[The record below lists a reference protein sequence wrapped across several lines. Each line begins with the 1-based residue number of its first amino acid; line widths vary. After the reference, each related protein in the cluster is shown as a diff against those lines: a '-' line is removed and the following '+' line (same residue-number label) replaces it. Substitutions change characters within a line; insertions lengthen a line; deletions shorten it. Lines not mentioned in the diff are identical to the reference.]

1 MDYNAVASLRLCGE
15 MYEAALAAVDRKRRA
30 NLSEFLRE
38 DCLRPVLEE
47 MGMWPPEERTL
58 TDVTGKYTFKEPT
71 E

>member
-15 MYEAALAAVDRKRRA
+15 IYEAALAAVDQKRRA

-47 MGMWPPEERTL
+47 MGMWPPEE
-58 TDVTGKYTFKEPT
+58 PT